1 MVSIISGSYS
11 APTLPLSSTENET
24 FDEAWDAF
32 STLYDRFSQGALSS
46 ILGPYKSL
54 YKAAVEMGKAQFKG
68 TTFGGL
74 MYNAGFNM
82 QMIRAVTV
90 LTQNNSTPVYKWAR
104 TFTTTGWQA
113 YFGDHSSPY
122 VTGIAN
128 GSTNSAT
135 YTLDRVNLFVTH
147 LLSHQKPLADEMQ
160 FGVGSTE
167 YNVFPITYERISD
180 VYVMPLPAPM
190 FMPLNSTYYFKANI
204 QRLGVD
210 DTQLL
215 GAALVNS
222 QYALNE

>member
-1 MVSIISGSYS
+1 MVNVISGNYQ
-11 APTLPLSSTENET
+11 APQISLSGAEQQT
-24 FDEAWDAF
+24 FNEAWDAF

-46 ILGPYKSL
+46 ILGPYKNL
-54 YKAAVEMGKAQFKG
+54 YLAAAEMAKAQFKG
-68 TTFGGL
+68 ATFGGL

-82 QMIRAVTV
+82 QLIRAVTV
-90 LTQNNSTPVYKWAR
+90 LTQGNSTPVYKWAR

-113 YFGDHSSPY
+113 YFGDKNNFY

-147 LLSHQKPLADEMQ
+147 LLSHQKPLHDEMQ
-160 FGVGSTE
+160 FGIGTTT
-167 YNVFPITYERISD
+167 YNVFPTTFERISD
-180 VYVMPLPAPM
+180 VYVMPLPAPL
-190 FMPLNSTYYFKANI
+190 FMPLNSQYYFMANI

-215 GAALVNS
+215 GATFVTS
-222 QYALNE
+222 QYASNQ